1 MYVCPYLSKSV
12 CPEPKI
18 SVTANS
24 DNYVVFGKYIYWSCV
39 GLTFYRI
46 HGIWNVKLQKPDR
59 IIYIAQTEY

>member
-1 MYVCPYLSKSV
+1 MYVCPYVSKSV

-39 GLTFYRI
+39 GLNFFLPNPRNLECQITETWPHNI
-46 HGIWNVKLQKPDR
+46 H
-59 IIYIAQTEY
+59 YT